1 MIWLALALLA
11 PLGAGLT
18 IFALR
23 RAPEALALAG
33 AGLAVVGALGLIA
46 GAARG
51 NLPAAVLP
59 FLPDLPIRL
68 VADRLTATLAL
79 LVAAVA
85 AMVMIFA
92 TGYMARDPE
101 RVRFFGTMLMFLAAM
116 ELLVLAGDW
125 ITLLAAWELIGFAS
139 YLLIGFWHARPG
151 VPGAAMRAFLYT
163 RSADLGLYVA
173 AFLLIGVAGTSDI
186 AATLATTG
194 APALIA
200 GLLLLVAAMGKS
212 AQVPMQDW
220 LMRAMAGPTPV
231 SALLHSAT
239 LVAAG
244 AILLIRAAP
253 MLPGGA
259 LLAIGAVGGVTT
271 VVAGLMAL
279 AERDLKRL
287 LAAST
292 ASQYGLMLVA
302 IGAGGPVPALLH
314 LIAHAAIKSAL
325 FLGAGIFQHDRDSTD
340 LEALAGAGRA
350 RPAILPGFAVA
361 ALALAGIPPL
371 AAYFSKDA
379 IFAAALQSPS
389 APWLLPAALV
399 GSLLTGAYMGR
410 ALKALWAGTA
420 AGPAPAAVPVM
431 ATGMGVLV
439 VLAAT
444 LGLGF
449 GALEAM
455 LGAELPK
462 PPLAVPV
469 MGLAVG
475 LGGLALGWNVAP
487 ARLLGPMLAPARNGF
502 ALMGGM
508 DALMVRP
515 ALAVAALCERLEG
528 RMLAA
533 VRGLG
538 RFLLGVGS
546 WLHRGD
552 DRTIG
557 AAIFGIAARGLVFG
571 AGARRADTEIIDRA
585 IFGLVERSVALG
597 ARARRLQ
604 SGFIHRELALTVA
617 GIALVIGVLLAAPLY
632 P

>member
-1 MIWLALALLA
+1 MIWLALTLLG
-11 PLGAGLT
+11 PLGAGLAV
-18 IFALR
+18 FALR

-33 AGLAVVGALGLIA
+33 AGLALVGALMLFA

-51 NLPAAVLP
+51 TDSAAVLS
-59 FLPDLPIRL
+59 FLPDLSIRL
-68 VADRLTATLAL
+68 VADPLTAALAL
-79 LVAAVA
+79 LVAVVA
-85 AMVMIFA
+85 TMVMVFA
-92 TGYMARDPE
+92 AGYMARDPE
-101 RVRFFGTMLMFLAAM
+101 RGRFFGTMLMFLAAM
-116 ELLVLAGDW
+116 EILVLAGDW

-151 VPGAAMRAFLYT
+151 VAAAAMRAFLYT
-163 RSADLGLYVA
+163 RAADLGLYVA
-173 AFLLIGVAGTSDI
+173 AFLLIGVSGTSEI
-186 AATLATTG
+186 ATTLSTTG
-194 APALIA
+194 SPALIA

-253 MLPGGA
+253 MLPGGS

-271 VVAGLMAL
+271 VVAGMMAL

-292 ASQYGLMLVA
+292 ASQYGLMLIA
-302 IGAGGPVPALLH
+302 IGAGAPMAALLH
-314 LIAHAAIKSAL
+314 LIAHAAIKSSL
-325 FLGAGIFQHDRDSTD
+325 FLGAGIFQHDRDSTE
-340 LEALAGAGRA
+340 LAALAGAGRA
-350 RPAILPGFAVA
+350 RPAIFAGLAVA
-361 ALALAGIPPL
+361 ALALAGMPPL

-379 IFAAALQSPS
+379 ILAAALQIPA
-389 APWLLPAALV
+389 APWLLPAALL

-410 ALKALWAGTA
+410 ALKALWAGA

-431 ATGMGVLV
+431 AAGMGGLV

-449 GALEAM
+449 GALKAM
-455 LGAELPK
+455 LGAELPE
-462 PPLAVPV
+462 PPWTVPV

-475 LGGLALGWNVAP
+475 FGGLALGWGVAP
-487 ARLLGPMLAPARNGF
+487 ARLLGPLLAPARNGF

-508 DALMVRP
+508 DALIARP
-515 ALAVAALCERLEG
+515 ALALAGLCERLEAW
-528 RMLAA
+528 MMAA
-533 VRGLG
+533 VLALARFVLGLG
-538 RFLLGVGS
+538 RWLL
-546 WLHRGD
+546 RG
-552 DRTIG
+552 
-557 AAIFGIAARGLVFG
+557 
-571 AGARRADTEIIDRA
+571 DTEIIDGA
-585 IFGLVERSVALG
+585 IFGFVARTVALG
-597 ARARRLQ
+597 ASARRLH

-617 GIALVIGVLLAAPLY
+617 GIALVTGVLLAATLY
-632 P
+632 F